1 MKKFYDKLI
10 QTRHYLHRHPE
21 LSGQEYQTTYFL
33 KKYLE
38 DLEIR
43 ILDSNLKTGL
53 IAEIGSGQPIIALR
67 ADIDALPIFE
77 QTNLPY
83 ASQNPGVMHACGHD
97 FHQTSLLG
105 AAELL
110 KSMEED
116 LHGY

>member
-21 LSGQEYQTTYFL
+21 LSGQEYQTTDFL

-67 ADIDALPIFE
+67 ADIVHCPFLNRLICLMPVKIQVSCMPVDMIFIR
-77 QTNLPY
+77 QV
-83 ASQNPGVMHACGHD
+83 S
-97 FHQTSLLG
+97 
-105 AAELL
+105 
-110 KSMEED
+110 
-116 LHGY
+116 